1 MTNNATSERP
11 PAQTWQE
18 VDLHVRYAQQGLARV
33 EGKLDD
39 LLRLVPKMATTD
51 YIDEVLKGLTAKY
64 ATQEELR
71 SLRSEIDGVRK
82 QVEQSSVTSR
92 VKQWAEM
99 AQRFSAIAAF
109 VAVIVAAGVHMVRL
123 YDRVPAEPVKAAPK

>member
-1 MTNNATSERP
+1 MNVNATSERP

-51 YIDEVLKGLTAKY
+51 YIDEVLKGLTSKY
-64 ATQEELR
+64 ATHDDVRALR
-71 SLRSEIDGVRK
+71 GDLEQVK
-82 QVEQSSVTSR
+82 QKVEQSSVTSR

-99 AQRFSAIAAF
+99 AQRLSAIAAF
-109 VAVIVAAGVHMVRL
+109 VAVVVVSVVHMVRL
-123 YDRVPAEPVKAAPK
+123 YDRVPAEPVKVAPK